1 MKPQILIEFG
11 IGTKHC
17 RLLKDIDNRK
27 LIVKAFSK
35 KKSYKHEVEKEF
47 PQSEKGLKQAFSFY
61 KDTFHI
67 IFVNELK
74 QNKYDSNEFI
84 KSLDLNTFIDIYK
97 DF

>member
-1 MKPQILIEFG
+1 MKPEILIEFG

-74 QNKYDSNEFI
+74 QNKYDSNDFI
-84 KSLDLNTFIDIYK
+84 NSLNLLPLRP
-97 DF
+97 